1 MTAEGDVA
9 VAVGE
14 TPKSVTER
22 EELRRQA
29 QERRTQQ
36 RKALQEDLRLSDE
49 DDELFGV
56 ST

>member
-1 MTAEGDVA
+1 MSAEGDGA
-9 VAVGE
+9 AAVGE
-14 TPKSVTER
+14 TPKSATER

-29 QERRTQQ
+29 QERRNQQ
-36 RKALQEDLRLSDE
+36 RKALAEDLRLSDD

>member
-36 RKALQEDLRLSDE
+36 RKALNEDLRLSDD

>member
-9 VAVGE
+9 AAVGE

-36 RKALQEDLRLSDE
+36 RKALNEDLRLSDD

>member
-1 MTAEGDVA
+1 MSAEGDGA
-9 VAVGE
+9 AAVGE

-22 EELRRQA
+22 EELCRQA

-36 RKALQEDLRLSDE
+36 RKALNEDLRLSDD